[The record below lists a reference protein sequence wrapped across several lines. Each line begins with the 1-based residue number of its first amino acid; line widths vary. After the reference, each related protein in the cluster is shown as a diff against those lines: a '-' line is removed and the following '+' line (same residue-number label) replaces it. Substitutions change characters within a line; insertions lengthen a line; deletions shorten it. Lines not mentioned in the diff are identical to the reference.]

1 MICEDAWNLSIMKD
15 KILEDVDFLISINAS
30 PFEKD
35 KDKKRR
41 EFFSKISSKYKF
53 NLIYLNAIGG
63 QDEIVF
69 DGSSFMVNKEGLVIH
84 SCKNIF

>member
-30 PFEKD
+30 LL
-35 KDKKRR
+35 KKIRIKKK
-41 EFFSKISSKYKF
+41 EFLVKF
-53 NLIYLNAIGG
+53 HLNINYLIYLNAIGG

-69 DGSSFMVNKEGLVIH
+69 DGSSFMVNKGLIVFMQ
-84 SCKNIF
+84 NIF